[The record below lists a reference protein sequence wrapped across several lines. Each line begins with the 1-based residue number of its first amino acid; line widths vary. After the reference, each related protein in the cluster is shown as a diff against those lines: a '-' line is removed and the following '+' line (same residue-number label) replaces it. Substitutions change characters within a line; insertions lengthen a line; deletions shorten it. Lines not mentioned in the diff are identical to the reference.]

1 MTDPNWSGPGDEIS
15 GVVIAVNGNAIT
27 IRTDDGKEITLG
39 GKMDPNQALI
49 DARNAIGDFRNAISV
64 PEMERAATKLADTF
78 EALDK
83 WLIKGG
89 IMPADWLPAKFGPA
103 RGPDWRE
110 EEDADLL
117 RQLHRE
123 YPWTAF
129 VPDEEWLKKIEEVRA
144 HPERGL
150 PRPERR
156 KEGKE

>member
-15 GVVIAVNGNAIT
+15 GVVIAVDGNAIT

-89 IMPADWLPAKFGPA
+89 ILPADWLPAKVRTTGLSRA
-103 RGPDWRE
+103 ARE
-110 EEDADLL
+110 EFGTLA
-117 RQLHRE
+117 
-123 YPWTAF
+123 
-129 VPDEEWLKKIEEVRA
+129 KKITEKRD
-144 HPERGL
+144 
-150 PRPERR
+150 
-156 KEGKE
+156 KE